1 MKKRNEF
8 DKIITRTIIFTRFIF
23 TSSPH
28 KMLDFDIKHLD
39 SNGKN
44 GVISKLINLDERFD
58 LIVLISSKDKWLW
71 ELILNKI
78 LDTII
83 DNIDQKNLYKD
94 FSHALENINGFLDT
108 WRTGWDKIKWLNMVV
123 GILSR
128 NNLIFSTVGSPS
140 CYFINSDR
148 EVVEITERE
157 ETRKEFGFISSGD
170 MKYGEVIAFS
180 NIRLLDYL
188 SFDDFKDGMLHNDMK
203 SFNKN
208 ILNILKEEAI
218 KKNVSII
225 SLKNNDEGVE
235 KKENEMMSSLMD
247 WWLKFFDNHFT
258 KRMLALYMLIK
269 ENLTNKSKNIR
280 NGVFLLGILIAF
292 FLLYGIVSWVIRA
305 TSNTNNIEASK
316 EDLIKA
322 KEYIR
327 LASENINNPDIF
339 TLNVKQAEDI
349 VYEIQEKKLFLND
362 VGKIFD
368 DIWVIKKQFNG
379 IETFEK
385 SPENLVY
392 GDLDSEDTVKILK
405 TINKLYILGK
415 RSVIGPITAWDNPQ
429 EYIFENLAVD
439 DEFIDGTAENDNLV
453 LMTKSWKVVNFAK
466 NNFFSYLDV
475 SGQDRWD
482 KSPIVDSFLNNIY
495 LLNQEQNQIIRHKK
509 SGNAYAEGSDYLK
522 AEDADTIGGILDV
535 AIDGGIYILKKDLS
549 VVKLFRSPTY
559 RLESLIL
566 NNLPKNYDI
575 EEWKQSL
582 TQIKARNNL
591 NYVYIFLNNKI
602 LIFKPNTN
610 RYQDTKSLDFIGQI
624 EGRDFVIKDFYVDND
639 GDLMI
644 LGDDGVYRMKFEV
657 SDGRLIV
664 RS

>member
-1 MKKRNEF
+1 MKKRNQF
-8 DKIITRTIIFTRFIF
+8 DKLATKTIIFTRFIF
-23 TSSPH
+23 TLSPR

-44 GVISKLINLDERFD
+44 GVISKLINLDEKLD

-83 DNIDQKNLYKD
+83 DNVDRKNIYKD
-94 FSHALENINGFLDT
+94 FSHALENINAFLDT
-108 WRTGWDKIKWLNMVV
+108 WRTWWDKIKGLNMVV
-123 GILSR
+123 GILSQ

-170 MKYGEVIAFS
+170 MKYGEVITFS

-188 SFDDFKDGMLHNDMK
+188 SFDDFKDGLLHNDMK

-208 ILNILKEEAI
+208 ILNILKEETV
-218 KKNVSII
+218 KKNVGVI
-225 SLKNNDEGVE
+225 SLKNNDEMVE
-235 KKENEMMSSLMD
+235 KKENEMLSSLID
-247 WWLKFFDNHFT
+247 SSIGFFDNQFT
-258 KRMLALYMLIK
+258 KRMIALYMIVK
-269 ENLTNKSKNIR
+269 ENLTNKSKTIR
-280 NGVFLLGILIAF
+280 NWVFLLGILVAF
-292 FLLYGIVSWVIRA
+292 VLLYGIVSWVIRA
-305 TSNTNNIEASK
+305 TSSTNDIEASK
-316 EDLIKA
+316 ENLIKA

-349 VYEIQEKKLFLND
+349 VYEIQDKKLFLND
-362 VGKIFD
+362 IGKILD
-368 DIWVIKKQFNG
+368 DIWVIKKQFNW

-392 GDLDSEDTVKILK
+392 WELDSEDTVKILK
-405 TINKLYILGK
+405 TVNKLYVLGK
-415 RSVIGPITAWDNPQ
+415 RSIIWPITAWDIPQ
-429 EYIFENLAVD
+429 EYIFENLAAD
-439 DEFIDGTAENDNLV
+439 DEFIDGTSQNDNLV

-482 KSPIVDSFLNNIY
+482 ESPIIDSFLTNIY
-495 LLNQEQNQIIRHKK
+495 LLNKEENQVIRHKK
-509 SGNAYAEGSDYLK
+509 SGNGYAEGSDYLK
-522 AEDADTIGGILDV
+522 PEDAETIGGILDV

-575 EEWKQSL
+575 DEGKEDII
-582 TQIKARNNL
+582 QIKARNNL

-610 RYQDTKSLDFIGQI
+610 RYQDTKSLEFIGQI
-624 EGRDFVIKDFYVDND
+624 EGRDFVIKDFYVNND

-644 LGDDGVYRMKFEV
+644 LGDDGVYKMKFEV

>member
-1 MKKRNEF
+1 
-8 DKIITRTIIFTRFIF
+8 
-23 TSSPH
+23 
-28 KMLDFDIKHLD
+28 MLDFDIKHLD

-44 GVISKLINLDERFD
+44 GVISKLINLDEKFD

-83 DNIDQKNLYKD
+83 DNVDRKNIYKD

-123 GILSR
+123 GILSK

-170 MKYGEVIAFS
+170 MKYGEVITFS

-188 SFDDFKDGMLHNDMK
+188 SFDDFKDGMLHSDMK

-218 KKNVSII
+218 KKNIGII
-225 SLKNNDEGVE
+225 SLKNNDEVEE
-235 KKENEMMSSLMD
+235 KKENEMMASLMD
-247 WWLKFFDNHFT
+247 SSLRFFDNQFT
-258 KRMLALYMLIK
+258 KRALALYMIIK
-269 ENLTNKSKNIR
+269 ENITNKSKNIR
-280 NGVFLLGILIAF
+280 NGIFLLGILVAF
-292 FLLYGIVSWVIRA
+292 ILLYGIVSGVIRA
-305 TSNTNNIEASK
+305 TSSTNDIEASK

-349 VYEIQEKKLFLND
+349 VYEIQDKKLFLND
-362 VGKIFD
+362 IGKILD

-392 GDLDSEDTVKILK
+392 GELSSDDTVKILK
-405 TINKLYILGK
+405 TVNKLYVLGK
-415 RSVIGPITAWDNPQ
+415 RSIIGPITAWDTPQ

-439 DEFIDGTAENDNLV
+439 DEFIDGTAESDNLV

-482 KSPIVDSFLNNIY
+482 KSPIVDSFLTNIY
-495 LLNQEQNQIIRHKK
+495 LLNEDEDQVIMHKK
-509 SGNAYAEGSDYLK
+509 SGNGYAEGIPYLK
-522 AEDADTIGGILDV
+522 PDDVIATQWILDI
-535 AIDGGIYILKKDLS
+535 AIDGGIYMLKKDLS
-549 VVKLFRSPTY
+549 VVKLFRSPSY

-575 EEWKQSL
+575 EEWKENL

-624 EGRDFVIKDFYVDND
+624 EWRDFVIKDFYVDND

-644 LGDDGVYRMKFEV
+644 LWDDGVYRMKFEV

>member
-1 MKKRNEF
+1 
-8 DKIITRTIIFTRFIF
+8 
-23 TSSPH
+23 
-28 KMLDFDIKHLD
+28 MLDFDIKHLD

-44 GVISKLINLDERFD
+44 WVISKLINLDERLD

-83 DNIDQKNLYKD
+83 DNIDQKNIYKD

-108 WRTGWDKIKWLNMVV
+108 WRTGWDKIKGLNMVV
-123 GILSR
+123 GILSK

-170 MKYGEVIAFS
+170 MKYGEVITFS

-188 SFDDFKDGMLHNDMK
+188 SFDDFKDGLLHNDMK

-218 KKNVSII
+218 KKNVGII
-225 SLKNNDEGVE
+225 SLKNNDEIVE
-235 KKENEMMSSLMD
+235 KKENEMMSSLVD
-247 WWLKFFDNHFT
+247 SSLKFFDNQFT
-258 KRMLALYMLIK
+258 KRILALYMIIK
-269 ENLTNKSKNIR
+269 ENLTNKSKTIR
-280 NGVFLLGILIAF
+280 NGVFLLGILVAF
-292 FLLYGIVSWVIRA
+292 ILLYGIVSGVIRA
-305 TSNTNNIEASK
+305 TSSSNDIEASK
-316 EDLIKA
+316 ENLIKA

-339 TLNVKQAEDI
+339 TVNVKQAEDI
-349 VYEIQEKKLFLND
+349 VYEIQDKKLFLND
-362 VGKIFD
+362 VGKVLD

-385 SPENLVY
+385 TPENLVY
-392 GDLDSEDTVKILK
+392 WDLNSEDTVKILK
-405 TINKLYILGK
+405 TVNKLYVLWK
-415 RSVIGPITAWDNPQ
+415 RSIIGPITAWDTPQ
-429 EYIFENLAVD
+429 EYIFENLAAD
-439 DEFIDGTAENDNLV
+439 DEFIDGTSQNDNLI

-475 SGQDRWD
+475 SGQDRWE
-482 KSPIVDSFLNNIY
+482 KSPIVDSFLTNIY
-495 LLNQEQNQIIRHKK
+495 LLNEEENQVIMHRK
-509 SGNAYAEGSDYLK
+509 SGNGYTQGTDYLK
-522 AEDADTIGGILDV
+522 KEDADSIGKILDI
-535 AIDGGIYILKKDLS
+535 AIDGGIYMLKDDLS
-549 VVKLFRSPTY
+549 VVKLFRSPSY

-566 NNLPKNYDI
+566 NSLPKNYDI
-575 EEWKQSL
+575 EEWKQNL

-610 RYQDTKSLDFIGQI
+610 RFQDTKSLEFIGQI
-624 EGRDFVIKDFYVDND
+624 EWRDFVIKDFYVNND

-644 LGDDGVYRMKFEV
+644 LWDDGVYRMNFEV

>member
-8 DKIITRTIIFTRFIF
+8 DKTITKTIIFTRFIF
-23 TSSPH
+23 TFSPR

-44 GVISKLINLDERFD
+44 WVISKLINLDESLD

-83 DNIDQKNLYKD
+83 DNVDRKNIYKD

-108 WRTGWDKIKWLNMVV
+108 WRTGWDKIKGLNMVV
-123 GILSR
+123 GILSK

-170 MKYGEVIAFS
+170 MKYGEVITFS

-188 SFDDFKDGMLHNDMK
+188 SFDDFKDGLLHNDMK

-208 ILNILKEEAI
+208 LLNILKEETV
-218 KKNVSII
+218 KKNVGII
-225 SLKNNDEGVE
+225 SLKNNDEVE
-235 KKENEMMSSLMD
+235 EKVENEMLSSLID
-247 WWLKFFDNHFT
+247 SSIGFFDNHFT
-258 KRMLALYMLIK
+258 KRMIALYMIIK

-280 NGVFLLGILIAF
+280 NGVFLLGILVAF
-292 FLLYGIVSWVIRA
+292 ILLYGIVSGVIRA
-305 TSNTNNIEASK
+305 TSSTNDIEASK
-316 EDLIKA
+316 ENLIKA

-349 VYEIQEKKLFLND
+349 VYEIQDKKLFLND
-362 VGKIFD
+362 VGKILD

-392 GDLDSEDTVKILK
+392 WDLSEDDTVKILK
-405 TINKLYILGK
+405 TANKLYVLGK
-415 RSVIGPITAWDNPQ
+415 KSITGPITAWDTPQ
-429 EYIFENLAVD
+429 EYIFENLAAD

-453 LMTKSWKVVNFAK
+453 LMTRSWKVVNFAK

-482 KSPIVDSFLNNIY
+482 ESPIVDSFLTNIY
-495 LLNQEQNQIIRHKK
+495 LLNKEGNQVIRHKK
-509 SGNAYAEGSDYLK
+509 SGNGYAEWSDYLK
-522 AEDADTIGGILDV
+522 AEDADTIGWILDI

-575 EEWKQSL
+575 DEWKEDII
-582 TQIKARNNL
+582 QIKARNNL

-624 EGRDFVIKDFYVDND
+624 EGRDFVIKDFYVNND

-644 LGDDGVYRMKFEV
+644 LWDDGVYKMKFEV